1 MYLNTIK
8 NKIKI
13 FLRNLKHVYK
23 LFKDKEIPKIDLL
36 KSDVNI
42 IVPKKNKKLFSLDRN
57 LVLSSNSS
65 RVTKT
70 RLDEF
75 NNILKPL
82 NNMNIVYFSHKERN
96 NYMNS
101 SWKNHELL
109 HIYNNS
115 IFQQSKADIFRY
127 AFLYEYG
134 GFWLDFKSSMLFNP
148 IDLLSEKSD
157 LVLLLSPRN
166 IEKSKQNNID
176 NEILHILKKRY
187 ITNWFIGSKHNSE
200 FLKIVIENIC
210 NNSKNYSG
218 KIFENPKDAILN
230 FTGPLNITDSFITF
244 LLQDRTNLHNVNIV
258 DEKKYNLLFTTDYS
272 RNFSILDNVT
282 KFHYSSV
289 KNSKI
294 LN

>member
-1 MYLNTIK
+1 M
-8 NKIKI
+8 
-13 FLRNLKHVYK
+13 
-23 LFKDKEIPKIDLL
+23 
-36 KSDVNI
+36 
-42 IVPKKNKKLFSLDRN
+42 
-57 LVLSSNSS
+57 
-65 RVTKT
+65 
-70 RLDEF
+70 
-75 NNILKPL
+75 
-82 NNMNIVYFSHKERN
+82 
-96 NYMNS
+96 
-101 SWKNHELL
+101 
-109 HIYNNS
+109 
-115 IFQQSKADIFRY
+115 
-127 AFLYEYG
+127 
-134 GFWLDFKSSMLFNP
+134 
-148 IDLLSEKSD
+148 
-157 LVLLLSPRN
+157 
-166 IEKSKQNNID
+166 
-176 NEILHILKKRY
+176 
-187 ITNWFIGSKHNSE
+187 FIGSKHNSE